1 MKKYTALV
9 KFQSGNEIYY
19 PEFEARNSYVAIT
32 KIELDR
38 QKKGDE
44 MFIKSIKVFP
54 IKKEKKNGNVK
65 IRAKTSNN

>member
-1 MKKYTALV
+1 MKIYTGLV
-9 KFQSGNEIYY
+9 KFLDGTQIYY

-54 IKKEKKNGNVK
+54 IKKEKKK
-65 IRAKTSNN
+65 